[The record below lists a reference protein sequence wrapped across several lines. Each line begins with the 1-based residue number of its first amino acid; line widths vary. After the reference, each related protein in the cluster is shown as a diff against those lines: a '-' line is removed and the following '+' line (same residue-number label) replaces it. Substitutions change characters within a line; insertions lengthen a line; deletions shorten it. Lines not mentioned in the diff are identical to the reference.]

1 MALQSNLIWTV
12 RQLAVLLEQYGKAR
26 MEALDL
32 SPTQGIVLQYLLGH
46 RNRKVYGVELH
57 ETLGLSKSSVSATLK
72 ALRQKGY
79 LRIAEKNHKLLVYP
93 LKDPDDLEK
102 PFDHGHG
109 TGVNAGKLLYR
120 QMDRF
125 PFVPDVFAA
134 ERGPRTADGV
144 DRGNDR

>member
-46 RNRKVYGVELH
+46 REREIYGVELH

-79 LRIAEKNHKLLVYP
+79 LRMREDPKDNRKNRSSSR
-93 LKDPDDLEK
+93 
-102 PFDHGHG
+102 
-109 TGVNAGKLLYR
+109 NR
-120 QMDRF
+120 
-125 PFVPDVFAA
+125 
-134 ERGPRTADGV
+134 RTAPGCSCRSACFPSRNGCATASRS
-144 DRGNDR
+144 RGLRSSRRIWTGCSAM